1 LRKISVVGKAFNASI
16 WWSKK
21 WARKHNL
28 HSVGHREAAKGTE
41 ESLFVYLLDQELGL
55 SHLVLPCFIR
65 VVAAAALSS
74 QVPLIRKTYSR
85 EHIFFV
91 VDTMLFYK
99 VLPTR
104 SFVECDEPRKYLD
117 SLNGRLSL
125 FICSNSSG
133 THKIPLTMISTSKEP
148 PSFVG
153 KRQKLFPYMYQENAW
168 ANPKSLLA
176 WWKDVFLPDI
186 RDWTD
191 QKVLL
196 VFQKPSIVDLDDP
209 QEQVSVRFL
218 PPLLANNHNSTADG
232 LSISSFFETP
242 MKLLSVVK
250 TKYRY
255 CLLKEVF
262 QVFEERHHRREVA
275 KAANFPN
282 PGLKQGHLPHLQDCM
297 RILHDVW
304 NDLPPSAIGS
314 VDEEDGRKRKKRR
327 KRKKKGTTDDDI
339 IENDSMVF
347 TDEVGTD
354 LIIKEIVHFF
364 RKNDDEFRHLSIDDP
379 DINGLDKSVAEVKRC
394 FVNDKLLLQSNED
407 QLRKILS
414 NWIGLE
420 ECQEIRG
427 MLQTEIL
434 AGMKFRLII
443 GMDKDDD
450 EDEDQQSSAI
460 VAKGDVSE
468 VVNDQVALDCA
479 TQLLQCAV
487 RLLKE
492 HPVFHDLSSQL
503 VEASDAVFVALR
515 LAKLP
520 PELREKK
527 EPPIPKKRK
536 PRTTY
541 GPRKKRVKI
550 AGPEENAEGEEAKES
565 IDGPVDDGDT
575 LVEAEDGKKPPDG
588 TEPFDTSAKEDRT
601 KKNTDDYGGLIFA
614 I

>member
-1 LRKISVVGKAFNASI
+1 
-16 WWSKK
+16 
-21 WARKHNL
+21 
-28 HSVGHREAAKGTE
+28 
-41 ESLFVYLLDQELGL
+41 
-55 SHLVLPCFIR
+55 
-65 VVAAAALSS
+65 
-74 QVPLIRKTYSR
+74 
-85 EHIFFV
+85 
-91 VDTMLFYK
+91 MLFYK

-104 SFVECDEPRKYLD
+104 SFVESDEPKTYLD
-117 SLNGRLSL
+117 SLKARLSL
-125 FICSNSSG
+125 FICCNSSG
-133 THKIPLTMISTSKEP
+133 THKIPLTMIIDSKSP

-153 KRQKLFPYMYQENAW
+153 KRQKLFPYLYQENAW
-168 ANPKSLLA
+168 ANPKSLLS

-191 QKVLL
+191 HKVLL
-196 VFQKPSIVDLDDP
+196 VLQKPSIVDLDDP

-242 MKLLSVVK
+242 MKLQSVVK

-255 CLLKEVF
+255 RLLKEVF
-262 QVFEERHHRREVA
+262 QVFEERHQRREVA
-275 KAANFPN
+275 KAADFPN

-304 NDLPPSAIGS
+304 NDLPPAAIGS

-339 IENDSMVF
+339 IENDSMLF
-347 TDEVGTD
+347 TDELGTD
-354 LIIKEIVHFF
+354 LIVREIVHFF
-364 RKNDDEFRHLSIDDP
+364 RKNDDDFRSLSIDDP

-394 FVNDKLLLQSNED
+394 FVNDKLLLQTNED

-420 ECQEIRG
+420 ECQDIRG

-443 GMDKDDD
+443 GVDKEDDD
-450 EDEDQQSSAI
+450 DGDQQLADN
-460 VAKGDVSE
+460 VANVDGSE

-487 RLLKE
+487 RLSKE
-492 HPVFHDLSSQL
+492 NPVFHNLASQL
-503 VEASDAVFVALR
+503 VEASDAAFVALR

-550 AGPEENAEGEEAKES
+550 AGPDAGPEEEKAEGEESKDSMDE
-565 IDGPVDDGDT
+565 PVDDGANP
-575 LVEAEDGKKPPDG
+575 VEDGEKPIES
-588 TEPFDTSAKEDRT
+588 TEPIDIAAQEDCA
-601 KKNTDDYGGLIFA
+601 KKNTDDYGGAIFA